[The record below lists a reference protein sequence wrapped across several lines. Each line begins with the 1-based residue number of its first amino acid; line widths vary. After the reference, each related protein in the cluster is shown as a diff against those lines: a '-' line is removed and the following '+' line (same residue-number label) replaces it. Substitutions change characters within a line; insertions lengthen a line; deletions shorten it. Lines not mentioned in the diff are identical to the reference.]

1 LPQSV
6 QVGHIDT
13 RMHAIATTALR
24 CCTDPH
30 LPRSLP
36 HLLPPFADQFIE
48 LKTVFDWLETK
59 RTNMKLATGAEAK
72 LGHLPQEDYADAI
85 ILPICKFLEESW
97 LAA

>member
-1 LPQSV
+1 MDRWAAGCTQSQQPHSCV
-6 QVGHIDT
+6 ALT
-13 RMHAIATTALR
+13 RTS
-24 CCTDPH
+24 P
-30 LPRSLP
+30 PSLP

-59 RTNMKLATGAEAK
+59 RTNMKLATGVEAK
-72 LGHLPQEDYADAI
+72 LGHMPQEDYADAI